1 MYPNGK
7 SWDEI
12 PGRMSSGKKFFH
24 NAISGAD
31 FAAQPYYVAIV
42 TSFIRCDI
50 GGLEIDEDSEI
61 LGSGSQAIRGLQ
73 GTCGAREEPGFLC
86 FVLAFS
92 TTESLNW
99 CLVDCYW
106 KFVTWSSLAVTVSSW
121 TTPSS
126 LAVKN
131 AMCTEASYS
140 YTTSFIAVGDWGYN
154 EWCHGNVRPGCQ
166 RVVAKMMKGPHGE
179 FVESFVHDRGR
190 QVDARCSESAVGGQC

>member
-1 MYPNGK
+1 MEVPVSRKQPGPHPVYPNGK

-12 PGRMSSGKKFFH
+12 PGKMSSGKKFFH

-73 GTCGAREEPGFLC
+73 GTGGAREEPGFLC

-92 TTESLNW
+92 TTESLNGA
-99 CLVDCYW
+99 
-106 KFVTWSSLAVTVSSW
+106 WS
-121 TTPSS
+121 
-126 LAVKN
+126 
-131 AMCTEASYS
+131 
-140 YTTSFIAVGDWGYN
+140 IAT
-154 EWCHGNVRPGCQ
+154 GNL
-166 RVVAKMMKGPHGE
+166 
-179 FVESFVHDRGR
+179 
-190 QVDARCSESAVGGQC
+190 